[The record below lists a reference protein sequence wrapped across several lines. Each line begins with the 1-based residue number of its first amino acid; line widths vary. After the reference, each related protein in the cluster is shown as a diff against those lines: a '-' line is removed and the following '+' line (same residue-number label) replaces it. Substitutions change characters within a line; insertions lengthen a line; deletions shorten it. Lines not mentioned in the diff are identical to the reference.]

1 MDPPLECTLILN
13 IDGSFLEHFGCLGVG
28 CVTRNHD
35 RDWIAGFSHYEA
47 GGGGLLAE
55 LRAIQIGL
63 DFCSKKGYVNG
74 ICESDCLEEVGLII
88 ADVIIPCTL
97 MLLTSFILEML
108 CMEIEIQH

>member
-28 CVTRNHD
+28 GVTRNHD

-63 DFCSKKGYVNG
+63 DFCSKKGYVNI
-74 ICESDCLEEVGLII
+74 ICESDCLDAVDLIN
-88 ADVIIPCTL
+88 DGHDIPCTI
-97 MLLTSFILEML
+97 MLLTSFILEMR
-108 CMEIEIQH
+108 CFT